1 MQRYRARLPVVAAVL
16 LVAATILFVVGTTIE
31 RSQARTGEGQEA
43 TTVDQSAGE
52 HNEPEATQGRAN
64 TTEGTEEHGNA
75 GESGEELF
83 GINPESAGLTA
94 AVAAVSLLLAVLLVA
109 RPGKGLLVAVAVI
122 GLMFAALDLREGIH
136 PGQRAQYRT
145 ADHRAGHRAAPPRG
159 HGGRRRAAYSQ
170 GCGNNHLIHPVS
182 PHPTLC
188 PGRRDQGLEPHA
200 ARAGYIARR
209 RVRATDL

>member
-52 HNEPEATQGRAN
+52 HNEQAEATQGQAN

-83 GINPESAGLTA
+83 GINPESVGLTA

-109 RPGKGLLVAVAVI
+109 RPGKVLLVAVAVI
-122 GLMFAALDLREGIH
+122 GLVFAALDLREGIH
-136 PGQRAQYRT
+136 QANESNTGLLIIALVTGLLHLGVTVAAAAGLRTPRA
-145 ADHRAGHRAAPPRG
+145 
-159 HGGRRRAAYSQ
+159 
-170 GCGNNHLIHPVS
+170 V
-182 PHPTLC
+182 
-188 PGRRDQGLEPHA
+188 
-200 ARAGYIARR
+200 
-209 RVRATDL
+209 ATTT

>member
-109 RPGKGLLVAVAVI
+109 RPGKVLLVAVAVI
-122 GLMFAALDLREGIH
+122 GLVFAALDLREGIH
-136 PGQRAQYRT
+136 QANEPNTGLLIIALVTGPLHLGVTVAAAAGLRTPRA
-145 ADHRAGHRAAPPRG
+145 
-159 HGGRRRAAYSQ
+159 
-170 GCGNNHLIHPVS
+170 V
-182 PHPTLC
+182 
-188 PGRRDQGLEPHA
+188 
-200 ARAGYIARR
+200 
-209 RVRATDL
+209 ATTT